1 MLQLLF
7 TQTLLLAAHIEEKK
21 VIKSTFEQLNFLL
34 CGSCY
39 CCASSISLRDIVEI
53 CPSCMNGKEKSML
66 INSFFVM
73 QCMSYIR
80 IQNKSMSY
88 KVSYCIIVSPQI

>member
-21 VIKSTFEQLNFLL
+21 VIKSTFEQLHFLL

-53 CPSCMNGKEKSML
+53 CPSCMNGKVKSML

-73 QCMSYIR
+73 
-80 IQNKSMSY
+80 
-88 KVSYCIIVSPQI
+88 